1 MLKRRER
8 IKKRRRR
15 RRRRRRRMRRKR
27 RTGSQ
32 ALAAPQ
38 DGVAVETAAP
48 LFDLSL

>member
-8 IKKRRRR
+8 IKRRGRRGRRR
-15 RRRRRRRMRRKR
+15 RRKR

>member
-8 IKKRRRR
+8 IKRRRR
-15 RRRRRRRMRRKR
+15 RRRRRR

>member
-1 MLKRRER
+1 MH
-8 IKKRRRR
+8 KRRRR
-15 RRRRRRRMRRKR
+15 RRRRRIKRRRRRKR

-48 LFDLSL
+48 LFDLRL

>member
-8 IKKRRRR
+8 RRRR
-15 RRRRRRRMRRKR
+15 RRIKRRRRRMRRKR

>member
-8 IKKRRRR
+8 IKR

>member
-1 MLKRRER
+1 MH
-8 IKKRRRR
+8 KRRRR
-15 RRRRRRRMRRKR
+15 RRRRRRRIKRRRRRKR